1 MDVAVWA
8 AIRAPR
14 GRSLGTVLDALS
26 AKLSDPLGPLEVRE
40 HQDVEQL
47 GAATGWTARARGDG
61 PWGRP

>member
-26 AKLSDPLGPLEVRE
+26 ARLSDPLGPLEVGE
-40 HQDVEQL
+40 HENVEKL
-47 GAATGWTARARGDG
+47 GAGGRDRAHRGVL
-61 PWGRP
+61 